1 MKNFNTKRQI
11 MKILLLANQK
21 SENYIN
27 SVMNCGA
34 EAVLNEDTTDC
45 DGLIICGGN
54 DIHPSYY
61 GEDVKGSRDIDIE
74 RDKREFEIA
83 KKFLETGKPILG
95 ICRGHQ
101 LLNILLGGTLYQDL
115 VCSSDH
121 TQKNGIDSVHTVK
134 ANPRSALFNIYG
146 DYFFVNSSHHQGVKD
161 LGEGLIA
168 TAYAMDG
175 TVEAVEHMSKPY
187 IGVQFHPERMNTD
200 KTENGLEIFK
210 YFIDLCGKI

>member
-1 MKNFNTKRQI
+1 

-27 SVMNCGA
+27 FVESCGA
-34 EAVLNEDTTDC
+34 EAMLNEDTTDC

-101 LLNILLGGTLYQDL
+101 LLNIILGGTLIQNL
-115 VCSSDH
+115 SNASDH
-121 TQKNGIDSVHTVK
+121 MQINGIDSVHTVK
-134 ANPRSALFNIYG
+134 ANPRSALFNIYS
-146 DYFFVNSSHHQGVKD
+146 DYFFVNSSHHQAIKD
-161 LGEGLIA
+161 LGEGLIV